1 MQFILLSRAKVL
13 KNLLSGVINVI
24 LNIFTVT
31 SCFPKFVNCFVRG
44 CF

>member
-24 LNIFTVT
+24 LNIFYLGM
-31 SCFPKFVNCFVRG
+31 FLELYGEQFDIE
-44 CF
+44 